1 MSFVRPGHKKKRVV
15 TRKKP
20 IWDDSLNDLSVF
32 KPSAQEL
39 VERHVAHKSKNHMTV
54 KLEKMR
60 KAKQK
65 NTSLSNAEARQMAIM
80 KEVLYD
86 QQQLH
91 DTLSKSDKMMAVV
104 KDLFG
109 DDPRRFLG
117 IPNVTSVP
125 GQEGT
130 HTRTKHIVAPVKD
143 IRTKSETM
151 SESVMDQVA
160 LNDFTDSESDDG
172 DAMEPIVYQPQMNLQ
187 RFQQFLAA
195 EEERNQT
202 LSSIGGQAQL
212 TQNASGPIQST
223 RLQSTQDVTGCE
235 TPKNGHNES
244 IEMLRTPRSA
254 INDTRKVKKTKK
266 RVSPQKENRPQT
278 ASALNLTDLRKVL
291 GHLENEIEE
300 YEKQTGRR
308 PPAEKQRSETFSG
321 YTVALVD
328 SVSKLATYLRE
339 TDLRIQAEVTVREQ
353 LTQDV
358 FQLRHIVDTLTSDI
372 IVTQED
378 YGKMLT
384 SFERYR
390 SESKEEINRLKL
402 ALQETVRLQ
411 SSPPEGSS
419 AFHTQDG
426 GRSHTQDGGRSHT
439 QDGGRSHTQDGGR
452 SHTQDGGISYRHEHG
467 MSHTQHSQ
475 EAFVKPAST
484 IDIDTSYPGLPERVP
499 SHAVVLSPPIRKT
512 RVTDGPEPQPAP
524 PKRQTSLIDISTLSE
539 PVASRHLPPHTA
551 RSGQPPPQVA
561 TVSVPRPA
569 PLVQSNLPGG
579 SLSTSGHYHP
589 TQSVSMQVTE
599 TSGPMS
605 AQIAELNRQHEEAQ
619 KRLQILFQQ
628 QERQH
633 MQMVMQQQQKFDHQQ
648 QGMQQLSSDPQPV
661 GVSSSMRPGLEQGVH
676 GLDNISHA
684 GVNEM
689 AQFDTPPKPQAQ
701 SRIQGPISPPISP
714 ISYRSDNFT
723 VLQHLQ
729 DRQRQYGGGTG
740 REITVSLPVM
750 DLEIS
755 GGSPSSPRAFL
766 PGH

>member
-130 HTRTKHIVAPVKD
+130 HMRTKHIVAPVKD

-419 AFHTQDG
+419 APHTQDGGRSYTQDGGRSYTQDG
-426 GRSHTQDGGRSHT
+426 GRSHTH
-439 QDGGRSHTQDGGR
+439 
-452 SHTQDGGISYRHEHG
+452 DGGISYRHEHG

-475 EAFVKPAST
+475 EAFVKPAGA
-484 IDIDTSYPGLPERVP
+484 IDIDTSYTGLPERVP

-539 PVASRHLPPHTA
+539 PVASHHLPPHMA

-589 TQSVSMQVTE
+589 TQSVSMPVTE

-661 GVSSSMRPGLEQGVH
+661 PVSSTMRPGLEQGVH

-729 DRQRQYGGGTG
+729 ERQRQYGGGTG

-766 PGH
+766 PAH

>member
-1 MSFVRPGHKKKRVV
+1 MSFVRPGHKKKRVI

-20 IWDDSLNDLSVF
+20 NWDDSLNDLSVY
-32 KPSAQEL
+32 KPSTQEL
-39 VERHVAHKSKNHMTV
+39 IERHVAHKSKNHMTV

-65 NTSLSNAEARQMAIM
+65 NTSLSHAEARQMAIM

-117 IPNVTSVP
+117 IPNVTAVP
-125 GQEGT
+125 GGDGG
-130 HTRTKHIVAPVKD
+130 HTRAKHIVAPVKD

-151 SESVMDQVA
+151 SESVMDQAA

-223 RLQSTQDVTGCE
+223 RLQSTQDVTGWE
-235 TPKNGHNES
+235 TPKKGHNES
-244 IEMLRTPRSA
+244 IEMLQTPRSA

-339 TDLRIQAEVTVREQ
+339 TDLRIQAETTVREQ

-378 YGKMLT
+378 YAKMLT
-384 SFERYR
+384 AFERYR
-390 SESKEEINRLKL
+390 SESKEEISRLKL
-402 ALQETVRLQ
+402 ALQDSLRLQ
-411 SSPPEGSS
+411 SSPHEPSS
-419 AFHTQDG
+419 APHVQDG
-426 GRSHTQDGGRSHT
+426 GMSRIQDG
-439 QDGGRSHTQDGGR
+439 
-452 SHTQDGGISYRHEHG
+452 G

-475 EAFVKPAST
+475 EAYAKPTNT

-512 RVTDGPEPQPAP
+512 RVTDGPDPQPAPQPAP
-524 PKRQTSLIDISTLSE
+524 PKRQASLIDISTLTESD
-539 PVASRHLPPHTA
+539 ASHIPPHMM
-551 RSGQPPPQVA
+551 RPGQPPPHVA

-589 TQSVSMQVTE
+589 SQSMSMPSTQ

-605 AQIAELNRQHEEAQ
+605 VQIAELNRQHEEAQ

-633 MQMVMQQQQKFDHQQ
+633 MQMVRQQQQKFDQQ
-648 QGMQQLSSDPQPV
+648 QQVMQQLSSDPQPV
-661 GVSSSMRPGLEQGVH
+661 GVSSSTRPGLEQGVH
-676 GLDNISHA
+676 GLDNVSHG
-684 GVNEM
+684 GVNGQS
-689 AQFDTPPKPQAQ
+689 QFDAPPKPQAQ
-701 SRIQGPISPPISP
+701 SRIQGPVSPPISP
-714 ISYRSDNFT
+714 ISDRSDNFT

-729 DRQRQYGGGTG
+729 ERQRQYGGGTG

-750 DLEIS
+750 DLEMS
-755 GGSPSSPRAFL
+755 GWSPS
-766 PGH
+766 

>member
-1 MSFVRPGHKKKRVV
+1 MSFVRPGHKKKRVL

-20 IWDDSLNDLSVF
+20 NWDDSLNDLSVY

-39 VERHVAHKSKNHMTV
+39 IDRHVAHKSKNHMTV

-65 NTSLSNAEARQMAIM
+65 NTSLSQAEARQVAIM

-125 GQEGT
+125 GGDGG
-130 HTRTKHIVAPVKD
+130 HARAKHIVAPVKD

-151 SESVMDQVA
+151 SESVMDQAA

-172 DAMEPIVYQPQMNLQ
+172 SAMEPIVYQPQMNLQ

-223 RLQSTQDVTGCE
+223 RLQSTQDVTACE
-235 TPKNGHNES
+235 TPKKGHNES
-244 IEMLRTPRSA
+244 IEMLQTPRSA

-339 TDLRIQAEVTVREQ
+339 TDLRIQAETTVREQ

-378 YGKMLT
+378 YAKMLT
-384 SFERYR
+384 AFERYR
-390 SESKEEINRLKL
+390 SESKEEINRLKV
-402 ALQETVRLQ
+402 ALQDSLRQQ
-411 SSPPEGSS
+411 SSPHEPSS
-419 AFHTQDG
+419 ASHAQDSG
-426 GRSHTQDGGRSHT
+426 TSHIQDSGTSHTQL
-439 QDGGRSHTQDGGR
+439 
-452 SHTQDGGISYRHEHG
+452 
-467 MSHTQHSQ
+467 SQ
-475 EAFVKPAST
+475 EAYSKPTSS
-484 IDIDTSYPGLPERVP
+484 IDIDSSYPGLPDRVP

-512 RVTDGPEPQPAP
+512 RVTDGPDSQPAPQTAP
-524 PKRQTSLIDISTLSE
+524 PKRQASLIDISTLTESD
-539 PVASRHLPPHTA
+539 ASHIPPHMT
-551 RSGQPPPQVA
+551 RPGQPQPNVA

-579 SLSTSGHYHP
+579 SLSTSGHHHP
-589 TQSVSMQVTE
+589 SQSVSMPSTQ
-599 TSGPMS
+599 TSGQMS
-605 AQIAELNRQHEEAQ
+605 VQIAELNRQHEEAQ

-633 MQMVMQQQQKFDHQQ
+633 MQMVRQQQQKFDQQ
-648 QGMQQLSSDPQPV
+648 QQAIQQLSSDPHPV
-661 GVSSSMRPGLEQGVH
+661 GVSSSTRPGLEQGVH
-676 GLDNISHA
+676 GLDNVSHG
-684 GVNEM
+684 GVNGQ

-701 SRIQGPISPPISP
+701 SRIQGPVSPPISP

-729 DRQRQYGGGTG
+729 ERQRQYGGGTG

-750 DLEIS
+750 DLEVS
-755 GGSPSSPRAFL
+755 GGSLS
-766 PGH
+766 